1 MVDFTFG
8 FKGTLQI
15 VDFHEPRSAY
25 IHVPFC
31 AHRCGYCNFTLI
43 AGRDDLIGDYL
54 NALEREL
61 EQLGSPREVDTIFLG
76 GGTPTHLS
84 NDQTS
89 QLFAIVRHWFPP
101 ASGCEFSVEANPL
114 DLTDSRVQQLQ
125 HLGVNRLSIGG
136 QSFAASKLQ
145 ILERDHSP
153 ADLTTAL
160 RRSLAT
166 IHSVS
171 NDLIF
176 GVPHETL
183 EQWHQDLRQTIE
195 LGPHHVS
202 TYGLTFEQGTS
213 FWTRRERGGLQS
225 LDEEL
230 ERQMYEAAIDTLSAA
245 GYEHYEVSNFA
256 KPGHRCRHNE
266 AYWAGDSYYAAGPG
280 AARYVGGRREMNH
293 RSTTTWLKR
302 VLSGESPVAESE
314 TLNPEDRAREML
326 VFGLRRIAGV
336 QRADFAARAGFEIEA
351 LISQSLPKFV
361 DQNLLS
367 DDGASIRLTRPG
379 LLVSD
384 SIWPH
389 FLNQ

>member
-1 MVDFTFG
+1 
-8 FKGTLQI
+8 LQI
-15 VDFHEPRSAY
+15 ASLQEPRSAY

-43 AGRDDLIGDYL
+43 SGRDDLIGDYL
-54 NALEREL
+54 RALKLEL
-61 EQLGSPREVDTIFLG
+61 QQLGNPHEVDTIFFG

-84 NDQTS
+84 DEQTDR
-89 QLFAIVRHWFPP
+89 LFTLVRQWFPP
-101 ASGCEFSVEANPL
+101 APGCEWSVEANPL
-114 DLTDSRVQQLQ
+114 DLTETRIQQLND
-125 HLGVNRLSIGG
+125 LGVNRLSIGG

-153 ADLTTAL
+153 QDLTIAL
-160 RRSLAT
+160 QRALGS
-166 IHSVS
+166 IGSVS

-176 GVPHETL
+176 GVPNETL
-183 EQWHQDLRQTIE
+183 EQWEQDLRQTIE
-195 LGPHHVS
+195 LQPHHVS

-230 ERQMYEAAIDTLSAA
+230 ERQMYESGIDTLTAT

-256 KPGHRCRHNE
+256 KPNHRCRHNE
-266 AYWAGDSYYAAGPG
+266 AYWAGNSYYAAGPG

-302 VLSGESPVAESE
+302 VLAGKSPVADSE

-336 QRADFAARAGFEIEA
+336 HRSDFVARSGFEVD
-351 LISQSLPKFV
+351 SLVGDSLKKFI
-361 DQNLLS
+361 DQNLLA
-367 DDGASIRLTRPG
+367 DDGTQVRLTRPG
-379 LLVSD
+379 LMVSD